1 MTANEIQIIDEF
13 KEMAK
18 TPLAE
23 RRCRPCEYA
32 KFKRIVP
39 ERAKLV
45 NERRFEE
52 LAKEAGYE
60 FPAFCKT
67 GDDEIKDIVKRSTI
81 DVIKSFQA
89 TGEKPPTRKNAKK
102 LTEAT
107 VALVSGQSVPAD
119 IISNAVDEAAEEMR
133 FTFAGETP
141 LDPKPER
148 DPLTNLIANLLTAD
162 TQLAELRRLIA
173 DSLGKLDRIQNMK

>member
-1 MTANEIQIIDEF
+1 MTSNEIQIIGEF
-13 KEMAK
+13 KEMSK

-23 RRCRPCEYA
+23 RRCRLCEYEE
-32 KFKRIVP
+32 FKRILP
-39 ERAKLV
+39 ERAKVV
-45 NERRFEE
+45 NQRRFEE

-60 FPAFCKT
+60 FPTFCNIDN
-67 GDDEIKDIVKRSTI
+67 DDIKDIVKRSTI

-102 LTEAT
+102 LIEAA
-107 VALVSGQSVPAD
+107 VALISGQSVPAD
-119 IISNAVDEAAEEMR
+119 AISNAVDEAAEEMR

-141 LDPKPER
+141 LNPKPER

-162 TQLAELRRLIA
+162 THLAELRKLIA
-173 DSLGKLDRIQNMK
+173 DSLGKLDRIANKS